1 MASTA
6 EGCSN
11 GPHVS
16 PILSRAHTVIAASI
30 AIVPH
35 DAKRMLCREA
45 FTDLTCQDRTVDRGN
60 DGSVKVDGDCF
71 RRKFVHELV
80 FITQDGSAFLLQL
93 LLLKLTPEVVI
104 EWIGGNGGIDFPT
117 GRERPSP
124 EIFVLNIVE
133 KPRYRLIVCPFPG
146 QDRTRLLHVKIRIG
160 KAGKGFLRGD
170 VMIEHE
176 ERLRLSSH
184 GFQRCSGIAEVHN
197 DHSLVLEPYGTWIA

>member
-6 EGCSN
+6 EGRSD

-35 DAKRMLCREA
+35 DAKRMLCGEA

-60 DGSVKVDGDCF
+60 DGSVKVDRDRF
-71 RRKFVHELV
+71 RHKFVHELV
-80 FITQDGSAFLLQL
+80 FITQDGPAFLLQL

-104 EWIGGNGGIDFPT
+104 EWVGGNGGIDFPT
-117 GRERPSP
+117 EREHPRP
-124 EIFVLNIVE
+124 EVFVLNIVE
-133 KPRYRLIVCPFPG
+133 EPGCRLIVCPFPG
-146 QDRTRLLHVKIRIG
+146 QDRTGLLHVEIRIG
-160 KAGKGFLRGD
+160 KAGEGFLCGD
-170 VMIEHE
+170 VMIEYE

-184 GFQRCSGIAEVHN
+184 GFQCFSGVAEIYN
-197 DHSLVLEPYGTWIA
+197 DHSLVL

>member
-1 MASTA
+1 MSHQVRERLKTLRRVYGLHRRRMQQWPPRQSHPLA
-6 EGCSN
+6 
-11 GPHVS
+11 
-16 PILSRAHTVIAASI
+16 IA
-30 AIVPH
+30 PH

-93 LLLKLTPEVVI
+93 LLLKLTPEVVL
-104 EWIGGNGGIDFPT
+104 EWIGVNGGIDFPT

-133 KPRYRLIVCPFPG
+133 KPR
-146 QDRTRLLHVKIRIG
+146 
-160 KAGKGFLRGD
+160 
-170 VMIEHE
+170 
-176 ERLRLSSH
+176 
-184 GFQRCSGIAEVHN
+184 
-197 DHSLVLEPYGTWIA
+197 